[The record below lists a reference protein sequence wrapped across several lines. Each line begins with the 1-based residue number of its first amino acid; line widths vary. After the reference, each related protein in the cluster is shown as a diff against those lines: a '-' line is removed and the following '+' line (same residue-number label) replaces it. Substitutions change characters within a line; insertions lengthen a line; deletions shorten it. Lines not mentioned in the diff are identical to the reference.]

1 MSLSSAGTA
10 KAVSVSSRLISQ
22 LRNVSRMT
30 ILTNKSASSR
40 YAIIGGGISGLA
52 AAYRLRQLQP
62 HAQVDLFEASDRL
75 GGVLSTYRDGELLI
89 ERGADSFITK
99 QPWALELCQELGI
112 AEELIPTNTEHRRAL
127 VLHEGELH
135 PVPEGFVL
143 IRPQLESTIK
153 QTPLLSD
160 EGKEQILAERAV
172 PLPANINDPAF
183 DDNLAH
189 FASSRL
195 GREVF
200 ERLVEPLV
208 AGIFTAD
215 ADKLSVAATMP
226 EAVDVLRR
234 HGTLWHREPTQETAS
249 GARYGSFV
257 TPRGGVGRLVEALAE
272 RLPAESI
279 HLNQP
284 IQGIEQNTD
293 GTWILQAAD
302 DKKLGPFA
310 GVVVALPT
318 PQAARLLESTDAE
331 LAGLLRRIEYAS
343 SAVVSLAFA
352 KHQIGRPLDGFGFVV
367 PRIENRDIIAASFST
382 VKFPGRAPDSTV
394 LVRVFLGGAQRPD
407 LVQLPDAE
415 LVRIATDEL
424 TKILKLTGTPL
435 RTDVTKWH
443 EKMPQYHVGH
453 VQLVD
458 AIEERVNRIPG
469 IALAGNGYRG
479 VGIPWC
485 VRSGDLAARKV
496 VAE

>member
-1 MSLSSAGTA
+1 LNDSPTPP
-10 KAVSVSSRLISQ
+10 
-22 LRNVSRMT
+22 
-30 ILTNKSASSR
+30 R
-40 YAIIGGGISGLA
+40 YAIIGGGISGLN
-52 AAYRLRQLQP
+52 AAYRLRQLMP
-62 HAQVDLFEASDRL
+62 DVQVDVFEASDRL
-75 GGVLSTYRDGELLI
+75 GGVLSTHREGDLLI

-127 VLHEGELH
+127 VLHEGELF

-143 IRPQLESTIK
+143 IRPQLESSIK
-153 QTPLLSD
+153 QTRLLSD

-172 PLPANINDPAF
+172 PLPANINDAAF

-195 GREVF
+195 GREAF

-215 ADKLSVAATMP
+215 ADKLSVVATMP

-234 HGTLWHREPTQETAS
+234 HGTLWYREHTQETAS

-257 TPRGGVGRLVEALAE
+257 TPRDGVGRLVEALAE
-272 RLPAESI
+272 RLPKECI
-279 HLNQP
+279 HLNVA
-284 IQGIEQNTD
+284 IENIERDND
-293 GTWILQAAD
+293 GNWHLKGKD
-302 DKKLGPFA
+302 GGKFGPYA
-310 GVVVALPT
+310 GVIVALPT

-343 SAVVSLAFA
+343 SAVVTLAF
-352 KHQIGRPLDGFGFVV
+352 KRDQIGRPLEGFGFVV
-367 PRIENRDIIAASFST
+367 PRVEKSNIVAASFST
-382 VKFPGRAPDSTV
+382 VKFPGRAPDDTV
-394 LVRVFLGGAQRPD
+394 LVRVFLGGSQRPEM
-407 LVQLPDAE
+407 VELPDAE
-415 LVRIATDEL
+415 LVRIAGEEL
-424 TKILKLTGTPL
+424 TKILKITGIAMM
-435 RTDVTKWH
+435 TDVTKWY

-458 AIEERVNRIPG
+458 AIEERVSQLSG

-485 VRSGDLAARKV
+485 VRSGDLAARKM

>member
-1 MSLSSAGTA
+1 VFKNWSLTIGWKHCQGPLHFAA
-10 KAVSVSSRLISQ
+10 LVSRLTS
-22 LRNVSRMT
+22 LNDSPT
-30 ILTNKSASSR
+30 PPR
-40 YAIIGGGISGLA
+40 YAIIGGGISSLT
-52 AAYRLRQLQP
+52 AAYRLHQLQP
-62 HAQVDLFEASDRL
+62 HAHIDVFEASDRL
-75 GGVLSTYRDGELLI
+75 GGVLFSHREGDFLI

-127 VLHEGELH
+127 VLHEGELF

-143 IRPQLESTIK
+143 IRPQLELSIK

-160 EGKEQILAERAV
+160 EGKEQILAERDV
-172 PLPANINDPAF
+172 PLPANINDAAF

-195 GREVF
+195 GREAF

-234 HGTLWHREPTQETAS
+234 HGTLWHRDQTQETAS

-284 IQGIEQNTD
+284 IHGIEQNTD

-302 DKKLGPFA
+302 DKKLGAFA
-310 GVVVALPT
+310 GVIVALPT
-318 PQAARLLESTDAE
+318 PQAARLLESTDAD
-331 LAGLLRRIEYAS
+331 LAGLLRRVEYAS
-343 SAVVSLAFA
+343 SAVVTFAF
-352 KHQIGRPLDGFGFVV
+352 KNEHIGRALDGFGFVV
-367 PRIENRDIIAASFST
+367 PRVEKSNIVAASFST
-382 VKFPGRAPDSTV
+382 VKFPGRAPDDTV
-394 LVRVFLGGAQRPD
+394 LVRVFLGGAQRPEM
-407 LVQLPDAE
+407 VELPDAE
-415 LVRIATDEL
+415 LVRIAGEEL
-424 TKILKLTGTPL
+424 RKILKITGTAMT
-435 RTDVTKWH
+435 TDVAKWH

-485 VRSGDLAARKV
+485 VRSGDLAARKMV
-496 VAE
+496 EEI

>member
-1 MSLSSAGTA
+1 M
-10 KAVSVSSRLISQ
+10 KFAVV
-22 LRNVSRMT
+22 
-30 ILTNKSASSR
+30 
-40 YAIIGGGISGLA
+40 GGGISGLA

-62 HAQVDLFEASDRL
+62 HAQVDVFEASERL
-75 GGVLSTYRDGELLI
+75 GGVLFTHRNGELLI

-127 VLHEGELH
+127 VLHEGELY

-143 IRPQLESTIK
+143 IRPQLESSIK
-153 QTPLLSD
+153 QTPLLTD
-160 EGKEQILAERAV
+160 EAKEQILAERTV
-172 PLPANINDPAF
+172 PLPANINDPVF

-189 FASSRL
+189 FASTRL
-195 GREVF
+195 GQEAF

-215 ADKLSVAATMP
+215 ADKLSVAATLP

-272 RLPAESI
+272 RLPTEII
-279 HLNQP
+279 HLNLP
-284 IQGIEQNTD
+284 IQSIEP
-293 GTWILQAAD
+293 GTNGAWILQAANGSNF
-302 DKKLGPFA
+302 GPFA

-318 PQAARLLESTDAE
+318 HQAARLLESTDAE

-367 PRIENRDIIAASFST
+367 SRIEKRDIVAASFST
-382 VKFPGRAPDSTV
+382 VKFPGRASDDTV
-394 LVRVFLGGAQRPD
+394 LVRVFLGGSQRPE
-407 LVQLPDAE
+407 LVELADSE
-415 LVRIATDEL
+415 LVRIAGDEL
-424 TKILKLTGTPL
+424 SRILKITGTAMM
-435 RTDVTKWH
+435 TDVTKWR

-496 VAE
+496 AGGKIGAYRKPTLLP